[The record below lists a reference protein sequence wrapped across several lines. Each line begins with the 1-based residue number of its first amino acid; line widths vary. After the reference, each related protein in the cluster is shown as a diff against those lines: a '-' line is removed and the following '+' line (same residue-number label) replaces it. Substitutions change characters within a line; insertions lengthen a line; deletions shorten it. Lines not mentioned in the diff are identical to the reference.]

1 VNEWEDIIEKFD
13 SPECQYLRG
22 FYERE
27 KEEIGEDEEVIA
39 VTKIGWSVISI
50 VILTDKLLRI
60 RYCHANGE
68 VLESIDIPLSDIDEH
83 KIAKWGKRGWRGI
96 ILIHNGKKY
105 RIVNTSREIK
115 DNSSTVMRRAF
126 PMPHVERMGRLYEIL
141 IDAIKKSREVKLSGK
156 YIGKIIQIGGIHIDG
171 IPFLG
176 GKEVLLNLYSDKLII
191 SDKNKKNSYKI
202 QMENIVDMKI
212 KTETEI
218 SEQERHVLA
227 RAVAGGLLFGGV
239 GAIVGAVSGVPGKQI
254 KTTHNFL
261 IVDYLSRDGEQK
273 SMMFLYKGAN
283 KKPLEN
289 LVNAV
294 FEIKGKKQ
302 SEDGEEV
309 EL

>member
-1 VNEWEDIIEKFD
+1 
-13 SPECQYLRG
+13 
-22 FYERE
+22 
-27 KEEIGEDEEVIA
+27 
-39 VTKIGWSVISI
+39 
-50 VILTDKLLRI
+50 
-60 RYCHANGE
+60 
-68 VLESIDIPLSDIDEH
+68 
-83 KIAKWGKRGWRGI
+83 
-96 ILIHNGKKY
+96 
-105 RIVNTSREIK
+105 
-115 DNSSTVMRRAF
+115 
-126 PMPHVERMGRLYEIL
+126 
-141 IDAIKKSREVKLSGK
+141 
-156 YIGKIIQIGGIHIDG
+156 
-171 IPFLG
+171 
-176 GKEVLLNLYSDKLII
+176 
-191 SDKNKKNSYKI
+191 
-202 QMENIVDMKI
+202 MENIVDMKV

-302 SEDGEEV
+302 PEDGEEV